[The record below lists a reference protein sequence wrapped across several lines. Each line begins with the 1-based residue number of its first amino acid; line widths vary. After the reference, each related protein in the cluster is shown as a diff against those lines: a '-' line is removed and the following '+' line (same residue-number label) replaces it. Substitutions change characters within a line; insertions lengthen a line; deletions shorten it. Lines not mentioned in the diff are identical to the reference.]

1 LVQRPLRTLIEGK
14 YLIGESVKFA
24 LPGSLAYKLHE
35 LCLYKAPMAK
45 TIKIAKY
52 MKTPR
57 IEGRPFIQQRPA
69 KPGLYLL
76 ELRSH
81 AAGNHSPLPKRKLV
95 VTIDLSGGESGLP
108 KPIKITHR

>member
-1 LVQRPLRTLIEGK
+1 
-14 YLIGESVKFA
+14 
-24 LPGSLAYKLHE
+24 
-35 LCLYKAPMAK
+35 MAK

-57 IEGRPFIQQRPA
+57 VEVRPLAPRRPA

-81 AAGNHSPLPKRKLV
+81 MAGAQSPVPKRKLV
-95 VTIDLSGGESGLP
+95 ITIDPSGGEFGLP
-108 KPIKITHR
+108 KPIKITHT

>member
-1 LVQRPLRTLIEGK
+1 
-14 YLIGESVKFA
+14 
-24 LPGSLAYKLHE
+24 
-35 LCLYKAPMAK
+35 MAK

-57 IEGRPFIQQRPA
+57 IEARPLSQRRPA
-69 KPGLYLL
+69 NPGLYLL

-81 AAGNHSPLPKRKLV
+81 AAGTQSPLPKRKLV
-95 VTIDLSGGESGLP
+95 ITIDLSGGERGLP